1 MGARH
6 ATQHPTPT
14 SGPGYPRGP
23 APPRPRAQ
31 RYWWAHPT
39 LSYSRQT
46 CWTEGWSSTCCL
58 WGAWGQPTVAG
69 PRSHPRWSR
78 YPLTLEQGLP
88 RPCQSQREPWPGGC
102 GWKRGPSGSKASPKV
117 PSGAPSTACPH
128 QRLAAEGPHQRRVPA
143 IPPSACLPGGVPW
156 GPSRLAPL
164 TTQTTSQC
172 RPGLSNRRGGEP
184 WVRLGDR
191 QGEWAADEAVHGCH
205 GDSGV
210 ARSFRDRSWG
220 CAGLAHVS
228 GDDVWG
234 SSASGQ
240 ASGRVRPGSVG
251 A

>member
-6 ATQHPTPT
+6 ATQRPTPT
-14 SGPGYPRGP
+14 SGPGCPRGP
-23 APPRPRAQ
+23 APLRPRAQ
-31 RYWWAHPT
+31 RCWWAHPA
-39 LSYSRQT
+39 LSYLRRT

-69 PRSHPRWSR
+69 PCSHPHWSR

-128 QRLAAEGPHQRRVPA
+128 QRLAAVGPHQRRVPA
-143 IPPSACLPGGVPW
+143 IPPSACLPGRVPW
-156 GPSRLAPL
+156 GPSRLAPP

-184 WVRLGDR
+184 WVRLG
-191 QGEWAADEAVHGCH
+191 
-205 GDSGV
+205 
-210 ARSFRDRSWG
+210 
-220 CAGLAHVS
+220 LKVS
-228 GDDVWG
+228 GLEMRPCMVAMETVGWPE
-234 SSASGQ
+234 ASGTGAGAVLGWPMFQ
-240 ASGRVRPGSVG
+240 GTTSGAAVQGDKPLGE
-251 A
+251 